1 VVRWFLKFDHQSV
14 YDMIMTGCVVLVMLS
29 CHY

>member
-1 VVRWFLKFDHQSV
+1 
-14 YDMIMTGCVVLVMLS
+14 MIMTGCVVLVMLS

>member
-1 VVRWFLKFDHQSV
+1 
-14 YDMIMTGCVVLVMLS
+14 MITTGCVVLVMLS